1 MVMNREEIKDFLG
14 GKFLKALG
22 YLQGLG
28 ILMFIVSVFILIW
41 HTWSLDW
48 KVGLSGIV
56 LALIVKVVYSI
67 TNNILDETVDKF
79 IKEQSSK

>member
-41 HTWSLDW
+41 HTWSLAW

-56 LALIVKVVYSI
+56 LALIVKVVTLLLI
-67 TNNILDETVDKF
+67 IF
-79 IKEQSSK
+79 